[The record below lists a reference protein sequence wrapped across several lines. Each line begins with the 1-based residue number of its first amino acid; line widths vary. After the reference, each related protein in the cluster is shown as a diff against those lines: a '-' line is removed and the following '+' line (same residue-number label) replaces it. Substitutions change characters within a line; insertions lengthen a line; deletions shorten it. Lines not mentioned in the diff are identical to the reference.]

1 MEPLPAQLM
10 LNSGRATSTPW
21 SRVAGPFFLAMSAYR
36 TNEHNDGS
44 FDVHSA
50 PPGETGRDVELRE
63 YIKLQAVL
71 FRLVQI
77 MSRVP
82 EAAQPAAAPAQR
94 RDDLEEEAEA
104 EPEAPQA
111 QEPQAPRP
119 ALVNMYVVPVCG
131 DRDDV
136 MPLLRAN
143 AADPAVVDYR
153 GVHGFA
159 WYLETREDAAH
170 ALVDAIEILIA
181 ENKQRTSAAPLRPR
195 GRGGGAPA
203 GAAPPSNGPGAASRA
218 RLRDSV
224 EAMNGPAPHHDLGR
238 NCMFHTRR
246 GPGVTDS
253 EDWSLTVRGV
263 DDLAFLVSTLTRGWE
278 PANRRPTLDDV
289 AAVFCLRG
297 ASNWRPAFFRLPPR
311 AALPLRLG
319 DNCDFG
325 MGAGLAALRV
335 LPSAVDFN
343 SRGRAKVTRFPLLR
357 EHSSN
362 PALARGER
370 VRFAFIKENPPMLNA
385 TTEEGVIRRLKL
397 HAARTLAAGCW
408 DLTMLAPAGTS
419 VVYPNHGADE
429 PQLEAPVLPE
439 GQPEGGAPGLDGEVG
454 WWQLVGD
461 QPGNWELRRQYDCA
475 GGPTSVGPTR
485 DRPHRLRLTGCLT
498 LRCGDEVVGAHLRV
512 EGYGRAEQKTLPFN
526 EAGEAVMGPGI
537 MVDPRVNER
546 AGRKRPASVVLAHVN
561 ANPGPVWPGRDD
573 WAESPGTGG
582 CQVWQPRIRLWWR
595 NSDGKLHVVVALK
608 VLGRILIFPNPPS
621 SAVTNEGGQA
631 LSRPL
636 PSMFIFARSA
646 LGRGSGGG
654 LALPQESI

>member
-10 LNSGRATSTPW
+10 LNSGRATSAPW

-82 EAAQPAAAPAQR
+82 EAAQPAAAPAPR

-181 ENKQRTSAAPLRPR
+181 ENKQRTSAAPQRPR

-397 HAARTLAAGCW
+397 HAARTLAAG
-408 DLTMLAPAGTS
+408 
-419 VVYPNHGADE
+419 
-429 PQLEAPVLPE
+429 
-439 GQPEGGAPGLDGEVG
+439 
-454 WWQLVGD
+454 
-461 QPGNWELRRQYDCA
+461 
-475 GGPTSVGPTR
+475 
-485 DRPHRLRLTGCLT
+485 T
-498 LRCGDEVVGAHLRV
+498 LRCWLLQAPAWCTRTTGPMSRSWRRLCSPRGHPKAARPAWTARWASGSWWGTSQATGSCGASTTV
-512 EGYGRAEQKTLPFN
+512 
-526 EAGEAVMGPGI
+526 
-537 MVDPRVNER
+537 R
-546 AGRKRPASVVLAHVN
+546 AGPPARVPHETGTACASRAASRCGAGTRWWARTCGWRATAGRSRRP
-561 ANPGPVWPGRDD
+561 
-573 WAESPGTGG
+573 
-582 CQVWQPRIRLWWR
+582 C
-595 NSDGKLHVVVALK
+595 
-608 VLGRILIFPNPPS
+608 PS
-621 SAVTNEGGQA
+621 TRRA
-631 LSRPL
+631 RP
-636 PSMFIFARSA
+636 
-646 LGRGSGGG
+646 
-654 LALPQESI
+654 